1 MITIVSWNVNR
12 SSVAVSML
20 RAMGADLALLQE
32 VGPGIANQ
40 LSDSIVGGP
49 PRLEGTEL
57 RPVVATLS
65 NRVSAEPLR
74 PTPLPLSSLNEDEIA
89 VSDPTTF
96 AAARITPLPDGEASA
111 EPSAGES
118 ETPPC
123 KEEPSAVG
131 CETPSHMEEF
141 SAPEGETLPH
151 TGESSA
157 VEGEMPPL
165 AEESSTEDCETPPCI
180 EPFIVVSMYARWLEP
195 HPLTRQT
202 PPARRSGSVVINVYA
217 DASAHRII
225 SDLSNLIGHTN
236 PAGHRI
242 IVAGDLNT
250 IYGATKQS
258 RHETPARAE
267 TIFSRMNALGLEFVG
282 PRWPAGRGQTRDVAP
297 DTQNV
302 PTYLPFARLRE
313 MREAPENGTVAGNQ
327 LDYVFASRGFHEQ
340 VRVRAMNAP
349 HEWGPSDHCRLLIE
363 VE

>member
-12 SSVAVSML
+12 SSVAVSTL
-20 RAMGADLALLQE
+20 RAMSVDLALLQE
-32 VGPGIANQ
+32 VGPGIVTQ

-49 PRLEGTEL
+49 LRLEGTES

-65 NRVSAEPLR
+65 NRVSAEPLQ

-89 VSDPTTF
+89 ISDPTTL
-96 AAARITPLPDGEASA
+96 AIARVTPLPDGEAS
-111 EPSAGES
+111 
-118 ETPPC
+118 
-123 KEEPSAVG
+123 EPSAVG
-131 CETPSHMEEF
+131 SDTPRV
-141 SAPEGETLPH
+141 GEP
-151 TGESSA
+151 SA
-157 VEGEMPPL
+157 VEGE
-165 AEESSTEDCETPPCI
+165 TPPPM
-180 EPFIVVSMYARWLEP
+180 EPFIVVSMYARWLKP
-195 HPLTRQT
+195 HPLTRRA
-202 PPARRSGSVVINVYA
+202 PPVRRPGLLAINLYA

-225 SDLSNLIGHTN
+225 SDLSNLIGHSN

-250 IYGATKQS
+250 IYGATEQS
-258 RHETPARAE
+258 RYETPARAE

-282 PRWPAGRGQTRDVAP
+282 PRWPTGRGQTRDVPP

-302 PTYLPFARLRE
+302 PTYLPFARLKE

-340 VRVRAMNAP
+340 VRVRALNAP

>member
-12 SSVAVSML
+12 SSVAISTL
-20 RAMGADLALLQE
+20 RAMGVDLALLQE
-32 VGPGIANQ
+32 VGPGIVTQ

-49 PRLEGTEL
+49 LRLEGTES

-65 NRVSAEPLR
+65 NRVSAEPLQ

-89 VSDPTTF
+89 VSDPTTL
-96 AAARITPLPDGEASA
+96 AIARVTPLPDGEASA
-111 EPSAGES
+111 EESETPPRVEEPSAGES
-118 ETPPC
+118 ETPP
-123 KEEPSAVG
+123 P
-131 CETPSHMEEF
+131 M
-141 SAPEGETLPH
+141 
-151 TGESSA
+151 
-157 VEGEMPPL
+157 
-165 AEESSTEDCETPPCI
+165 
-180 EPFIVVSMYARWLEP
+180 EPFIVVSMYARWLKP
-195 HPLTRQT
+195 HPLTRRA
-202 PPARRSGSVVINVYA
+202 PPVRRPGLLAINVYA

-225 SDLSNLIGHTN
+225 SDLSNLIGHSN

-250 IYGATKQS
+250 IYGATEQS
-258 RHETPARAE
+258 RYETPARAE

-282 PRWPAGRGQTRDVAP
+282 PRWPTGRGQTRDVPP

-302 PTYLPFARLRE
+302 PTYLPFARLKE

-340 VRVRAMNAP
+340 VWARALNAP

>member
-12 SSVAVSML
+12 SSVAISTL
-20 RAMGADLALLQE
+20 RAMGVDLALLQE
-32 VGPGIANQ
+32 VGPGIVTQ

-49 PRLEGTEL
+49 LRLEGTES

-65 NRVSAEPLR
+65 NRVSAEPLQ

-89 VSDPTTF
+89 VSDPTTL
-96 AAARITPLPDGEASA
+96 AIARVTPLPDGEASA
-111 EPSAGES
+111 EES
-118 ETPPC
+118 ETPPRVEESSADESETQPRV
-123 KEEPSAVG
+123 EEPSAV
-131 CETPSHMEEF
+131 
-141 SAPEGETLPH
+141 EGET
-151 TGESSA
+151 
-157 VEGEMPPL
+157 PP
-165 AEESSTEDCETPPCI
+165 PM
-180 EPFIVVSMYARWLEP
+180 EPFIVVSMYARWLKP
-195 HPLTRQT
+195 HPLTRRA
-202 PPARRSGSVVINVYA
+202 PPVRRPGLLAINVYA

-225 SDLSNLIGHTN
+225 SDLSNLIGHSN

-250 IYGATKQS
+250 IYGATEQS
-258 RHETPARAE
+258 RYETPARAE

-282 PRWPAGRGQTRDVAP
+282 PRWPTGRGQTRDVPP

-302 PTYLPFARLRE
+302 PTYLPFARLKE

-340 VRVRAMNAP
+340 VRVRALNAP

>member
-12 SSVAVSML
+12 SSVAISTL
-20 RAMGADLALLQE
+20 RAMGVDLALLQE
-32 VGPGIANQ
+32 VGPGIVTQ

-49 PRLEGTEL
+49 LRLEGTES

-65 NRVSAEPLR
+65 NRVSAEPLQ

-89 VSDPTTF
+89 VSDPTTL
-96 AAARITPLPDGEASA
+96 AIARVTPLPDGEAS
-111 EPSAGES
+111 
-118 ETPPC
+118 
-123 KEEPSAVG
+123 EPSAVG
-131 CETPSHMEEF
+131 SD
-141 SAPEGETLPH
+141 APRVGEP
-151 TGESSA
+151 SA
-157 VEGEMPPL
+157 VEGE
-165 AEESSTEDCETPPCI
+165 TPPPM
-180 EPFIVVSMYARWLEP
+180 EPFIVVSMYARWLKP
-195 HPLTRQT
+195 HPLTRRA
-202 PPARRSGSVVINVYA
+202 PPVRRPGLLAINLYA

-225 SDLSNLIGHTN
+225 SDLSNLIGHSN

-250 IYGATKQS
+250 IYGATEQS
-258 RHETPARAE
+258 RYETPARAE

-282 PRWPAGRGQTRDVAP
+282 PRWPTGRGQTRDVPP

-302 PTYLPFARLRE
+302 PTYLPFARLKE
-313 MREAPENGTVAGNQ
+313 MREAPEKGTVAGNQ

-340 VRVRAMNAP
+340 VRVRALNAP